1 MSAAV
6 AHATSPANG
15 PRRADAEA
23 TEVLRAQDTEL
34 DVGAR
39 FLRAGGRCMPL
50 PRKEFEL
57 LSVLLA
63 HAGQVVPREQ
73 LLAAGWD
80 NPCEAGKAL
89 EVYIRR
95 LRQKIETDPH
105 RPTHI
110 RTVRGIGYIFDRE
123 ALGWAS

>member
-6 AHATSPANG
+6 ATMTSLGNG
-15 PRRADAEA
+15 PHRAD

-34 DVGAR
+34 DLGAR
-39 FLRAGGRCMPL
+39 LLRVGGRCMPL
-50 PRKEFEL
+50 PPKEFEL
-57 LSVLLA
+57 LSVILA
-63 HAGQVVPREQ
+63 HAGQVVHRER

-80 NPCEAGKAL
+80 NPCEVGKAL

-95 LRQKIETDPH
+95 LRQKIEADPH
-105 RPTHI
+105 HPTHI

>member
-1 MSAAV
+1 MNAAV
-6 AHATSPANG
+6 ATMTSLGNG
-15 PRRADAEA
+15 PRRAD

-34 DVGAR
+34 DLGAR
-39 FLRAGGRCMPL
+39 LLRVGGRCMPL
-50 PRKEFEL
+50 PRKEFDL
-57 LSVLLA
+57 LSVLLG
-63 HAGQVVPREQ
+63 HAGQVVHRER

-80 NPCEAGKAL
+80 NPSEVGKAL

-95 LRQKIETDPH
+95 LRQKIEADPH
-105 RPTHI
+105 HPTHI

>member
-6 AHATSPANG
+6 ATTTSLGNG
-15 PRRADAEA
+15 PHLAS
-23 TEVLRAQDTEL
+23 TGVLRAQDTEL
-34 DVGAR
+34 DLGAR
-39 FLRAGGRCMPL
+39 FLRVGGQCMPL

-63 HAGQVVPREQ
+63 HAGEVVHRER

-80 NPCEAGKAL
+80 NPYLAGKAL
-89 EVYIRR
+89 KVYIRR
-95 LRQKIETDPH
+95 LRQKIEADPH
-105 RPTHI
+105 HPTHI
-110 RTVRGIGYIFDRE
+110 RTVRGVGYIFDRE

>member
-6 AHATSPANG
+6 ATMTSLWNG
-15 PRRADAEA
+15 PHRAD

-34 DVGAR
+34 DLGAR
-39 FLRAGGRCMPL
+39 LLRVGGRCMPL
-50 PRKEFEL
+50 PPKEFEL

-63 HAGQVVPREQ
+63 HAGQVVHRER

-80 NPCEAGKAL
+80 NPCEVGKAL

-95 LRQKIETDPH
+95 LRQKIEADPH
-105 RPTHI
+105 HPTHI

-123 ALGWAS
+123 ALDWAS

>member
-1 MSAAV
+1 MNAAV
-6 AHATSPANG
+6 AIMTSLRDG
-15 PRRADAEA
+15 PHRAD

-34 DVGAR
+34 DLGAR
-39 FLRAGGRCMPL
+39 LLRVGERCMPL

-63 HAGQVVPREQ
+63 HAGQVVPRER

-80 NPCEAGKAL
+80 NPCEVGKAL

-105 RPTHI
+105 HPTHI